1 MFYKGQ
7 TALNVAMFGCIRWT
21 TIIQVLNNPMAK
33 NGTTKTVSPITNIY
47 SAKIIYVLK
56 KLCKKVHSAV
66 VQRKI
71 LFYSHKKVETKLKMV
86 LAVNTEKICHN
97 DTNIAVLFCFVRKK
111 HSLHLKI

>member
-56 KLCKKVHSAV
+56 KNYAKKFTLLLY
-66 VQRKI
+66 KGK
-71 LFYSHKKVETKLKMV
+71 YSFTLIKRLKL
-86 LAVNTEKICHN
+86 N
-97 DTNIAVLFCFVRKK
+97 
-111 HSLHLKI
+111 